1 VAKQWSEF
9 TREEKSSACSGGYIL
24 TLSSSIDRCN
34 PANLQAI
41 IHAAKEYGVYLP
53 EPIRKRCF

>member
-9 TREEKSSACSGGYIL
+9 TREEKTSACIGGYIL
-24 TLSSSIDRCN
+24 TLGSSIDRCN

-41 IHAAKEYGVYLP
+41 IQAAKEYGVY
-53 EPIRKRCF
+53 